1 MLYANVWTYKEI
13 IINYGQK
20 NSFNNS
26 RNYNMNL
33 CSNSEGS
40 TEGLLCLCLDRAEA
54 LSHGA
59 CLTSVCRVHHEYSWC
74 PQLLEA
80 RRAGQRIIP
89 ISR

>member
-1 MLYANVWTYKEI
+1 MLNANVWTYKEI

-59 CLTSVCRVHHEYSWC
+59 CLTSDDV
-74 PQLLEA
+74 
-80 RRAGQRIIP
+80 
-89 ISR
+89 